1 MFGRYEEDYSSLVA
15 SLGDKLGS
23 LTKETGEARRAAVV
37 QFERELAE
45 AQDLIKS
52 MEIEARGVAPAEKSK
67 LQARVKS
74 YKSDAAALKTRL
86 RDASTAVSRDD
97 LGLSGTSDG
106 ESDSQR
112 SRLLEGTQR
121 VESKMKAGTDKL
133 KEAQRSI
140 AETETV
146 GASIL
151 GDLRQQRETIV
162 RSSASLRGV
171 SGQLERSGR
180 KLREMGRRA
189 LANKLIM
196 YVMIG
201 LLAAGCFFLVY
212 VQTIGGASPPAAQP
226 EPSTKGRRLL
236 FAPSRRCQG
245 CPE

>member
-1 MFGRYEEDYSSLVA
+1 MFNRYEEDYSSLVA

-23 LTKETGEARRAAVV
+23 LTKETGEARKVAVA

-52 MEIEARGVAPAEKSK
+52 MELEARGCAPAEKSK

-74 YKSDAAALKTRL
+74 YKSDVAALKARL

-112 SRLLEGTQR
+112 SRLLAGTQR

-133 KEAQRSI
+133 KDAQRSI

-162 RSSASLRGV
+162 RSSANLRGV

-201 LLAAGCFFLVY
+201 LLAAGCFFLLY
-212 VQTIGGASPPAAQP
+212 VQTIGSASPPPSTAQP

-236 FAPSRRCQG
+236 FAP
-245 CPE
+245 E

>member
-1 MFGRYEEDYSSLVA
+1 MFESHEEDYSSLVA
-15 SLGDKLGS
+15 SLGDKVGS
-23 LTKETGEARRAAVV
+23 LTKETGDARKVALT
-37 QFERELAE
+37 QFETELAE

-52 MEIEARGVAPAEKSK
+52 MELEARGCAPAEKSK

-74 YKSDAAALKTRL
+74 YKSDVAALKTRL
-86 RDASTAVSRDD
+86 RDAATAVSRDD

-106 ESDSQR
+106 EGDSQR
-112 SRLLEGTQR
+112 SRLLASSQR
-121 VESKMKAGTDKL
+121 IESKLQAGTGKL
-133 KEAQRSI
+133 KDAQRSI

-171 SGQLERSGR
+171 TSQLERSGR

-201 LLAAGCFFLVY
+201 LLGAGCLFLLW
-212 VQTIGGASPPAAQP
+212 VQTIGASSAPPSTSQP
-226 EPSTKGRRLL
+226 ESPTKGLRFLSH
-236 FAPSRRCQG
+236 AA
-245 CPE
+245 

>member
-1 MFGRYEEDYSSLVA
+1 MFSSYEEDYSSLVA

-23 LTKETGEARRAAVV
+23 LAKETGEERKVAVA

-52 MEIEARGVAPAEKSK
+52 MDLAARGTAPAEKAK

-74 YKSDAAALKTRL
+74 YKSDVAALKARL
-86 RDASTAVSRDD
+86 RDASTAASRDD

-112 SRLLEGTQR
+112 SRLLAGTQR
-121 VESKMKAGTDKL
+121 VEAKMKAGTDKL

-140 AETETV
+140 AETENV

-162 RSSASLRGV
+162 RSSANLRGV
-171 SGQLERSGR
+171 SDQLERSGR

-201 LLAAGCFFLVY
+201 LLAAGCFFLLY
-212 VQTIGGASPPAAQP
+212 GQTIGGAAPPPPSAPQPPA
-226 EPSTKGRRLL
+226 KGRRLL
-236 FAPSRRCQG
+236 FAP
-245 CPE
+245 E